1 MLYNTNID
9 DFLIID
15 SFELGGRILSF
26 SELNIDAF
34 RMINNLGK
42 DYSFLNPVVVFIA
55 EYLLYFLF
63 LAMILHWFTRN
74 KKNRMMVIQSVVT
87 VILAEIIGKIA
98 GQFYSHHQPFAV
110 LPNVSQLIEHGID
123 NSFPS
128 DHSIIFFSIC
138 FSFWL
143 VRKKEWW
150 LWITLAILVAI
161 SRVWVGVHYPVDVM
175 TGAIIGIISAL
186 FAYWL
191 VPKISLITKIL
202 KGYERIEQR
211 ILPSKNKTENF

>member
-1 MLYNTNID
+1 
-9 DFLIID
+9 
-15 SFELGGRILSF
+15 
-26 SELNIDAF
+26 
-34 RMINNLGK
+34 
-42 DYSFLNPVVVFIA
+42 
-55 EYLLYFLF
+55 
-63 LAMILHWFTRN
+63 
-74 KKNRMMVIQSVVT
+74 MMVIQSVVT